1 MLFHLHKLHD
11 KQEFIFLQENVLEI
25 DQVWVDQLSHHLDK
39 FQLLKS
45 TQNLSAAFINRV
57 TSMRAK
63 RFSAFAFVED
73 IYEKLTEFTKKD
85 IEANI
90 VYLFVCWPQEF
101 TSKDIEPY
109 IF

>member
-1 MLFHLHKLHD
+1 MC
-11 KQEFIFLQENVLEI
+11 
-25 DQVWVDQLSHHLDK
+25 S
-39 FQLLKS
+39 
-45 TQNLSAAFINRV
+45 
-57 TSMRAK
+57 K

-90 VYLFVCWPQEF
+90 IYLFFCWPQEF
-101 TSKDIEPY
+101 TSRDIEPY